1 MLILFCVWQCHSMW
15 ERLWILL
22 AYLIHMHMCEC
33 VGVCVPTVC
42 GGHWVPSA
50 CGGVCSPVCWRS
62 ESAHWPLKLLQTF
75 PPLCQWYGYYSGY
88 YTEWKAGGR
97 KVREQQ
103 EKRDVKR
110 GWEEG
115 VGGFVYREKHR
126 QFILISISASVAV
139 FLCLTR
145 VWLPDVTSLLR

>member
-1 MLILFCVWQCHSMW
+1 MWIVLPINWSSLHKPKYAVLPGELCMLILFCVWQCHSMW

-75 PPLCQWYGYYSGY
+75 PPPCQWYGYYSGY
-88 YTEWKAGGR
+88 YTEREAGGR

-103 EKRDVKR
+103 EKKDVKR

-115 VGGFVYREKHR
+115 VGGYVYREKH
-126 QFILISISASVAV
+126 
-139 FLCLTR
+139 T
-145 VWLPDVTSLLR
+145 